1 MLRSKSIGT
10 MLIAG
15 TLFIAFYVLPSM
27 QSVYAKS
34 KMDTM
39 RTEVA
44 YVAQENK
51 ASADVPAK
59 KTTADSLALIQ
70 AASNHDDAK
79 GKRSDAEKQLLSTGQ
94 MLLDSVYF
102 KAGKTILSSNSKP
115 YLKSIGKMLLKYPKL
130 LIEVGGYTDNTGDSE
145 YNIDL
150 SKGRAESVRDY
161 LTKVAPGLSANL
173 SARGYGMRLPKAD
186 NRTKEGRLSNWRLQ
200 LRVINTYAL
209 QEFYSQ
215 R

>member
-1 MLRSKSIGT
+1 
-10 MLIAG
+10 
-15 TLFIAFYVLPSM
+15 M
-27 QSVYAKS
+27 QSARAES
-34 KMDTM
+34 
-39 RTEVA
+39 
-44 YVAQENK
+44 NG
-51 ASADVPAK
+51 
-59 KTTADSLALIQ
+59 TTADSIALIQ
-70 AASNHDDAK
+70 AAGNRDDAK

-94 MLLDSVYF
+94 LLLDAVHF
-102 KAGKTILSSNSKP
+102 KAGESILSSNSKP
-115 YLKSIGKMLLKYPKL
+115 YLNSIGKMLLKYPKL

-161 LTKVAPGLSANL
+161 LTKAAPGLSSNL

-186 NRTKEGRLSNWRLQ
+186 NRTKEGRRSNWRVQ

-209 QEFYSQ
+209 LEYSQ